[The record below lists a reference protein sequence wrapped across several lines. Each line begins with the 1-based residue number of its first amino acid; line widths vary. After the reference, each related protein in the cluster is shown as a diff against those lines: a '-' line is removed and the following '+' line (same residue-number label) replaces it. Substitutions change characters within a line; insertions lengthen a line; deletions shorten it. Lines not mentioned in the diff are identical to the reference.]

1 MTFPPPMLNFSP
13 WDIVL
18 VVVVTVQST
27 ALAYLRQP
35 RMKAFLLSLP
45 LPFTITALAMNRP
58 IDATNVLGLVLLL
71 LFTHAVR
78 IIHLNFRVPIIPT
91 ICLSALGYVV
101 IGSLAAPIMP
111 KSSAAFWLAVAF
123 TAVLGLFLYL
133 RMPER
138 TEREYR
144 TLLPVWVKLP
154 IILLVVILLVLARNY
169 MQGFATFFPMV
180 GVIAVYES
188 RYCLWTIGRQIPVIM
203 VCMACLLSV
212 VFLTQS
218 QWGLPLALVAGW
230 CVFLPVFGAFTIQMW
245 SARKW
250 KAEPVIDQI

>member
-1 MTFPPPMLNFSP
+1 MTLSLPTLNFSP

-18 VVVVTVQST
+18 VVVVTVQAT
-27 ALAYLRQP
+27 ALAYMRQP

-45 LPFTITALAMNRP
+45 LPFTIIALAMNRP
-58 IDATNVLGLVLLL
+58 IDATNVMGLVLLL

-78 IIHLNFRVPIIPT
+78 ILHQNFRVPIIPT
-91 ICLSALGYVV
+91 ICLSALGYAL
-101 IGSLAAPIMP
+101 IGSLAAPLLP
-111 KSSAAFWLAVAF
+111 KTAAAFWLAVAF
-123 TAVLGLFLYL
+123 TAALGLFLYL

-144 TLLPVWVKLP
+144 TQLPVWVKLP
-154 IILLVVILLVLARNY
+154 IILMVVILLVLARNY

-188 RYCLWTIGRQIPVIM
+188 RYCLWTIGRQIPVMM

-212 VFLTQS
+212 VYLTQS

-230 CVFLPVFGAFTIQMW
+230 IVFLPVFGAFTLQMW
-245 SARKW
+245 SSRKW
-250 KAEPVIDQI
+250 KAEQVIDQI

>member
-1 MTFPPPMLNFSP
+1 MPFPTIGFSP

-18 VVVVTVQST
+18 VVVVTVQAT
-27 ALAYLRQP
+27 VLAYLRQP

-45 LPFTITALAMNRP
+45 LPFTIMALAMVRP
-58 IDATNVLGLVLLL
+58 IDATNVMGLVLLL

-78 IIHLNFRVPIIPT
+78 IIHLNFRIPIIPT
-91 ICLSALGYVV
+91 IFLSALGYVV
-101 IGSLAAPIMP
+101 IGSLAAPLMP
-111 KSSAAFWLAVAF
+111 KSSAAFWLTVAF
-123 TAVLGLFLYL
+123 TAALGLFLYL

-203 VCMACLLSV
+203 VCMACMLSV
-212 VFLTQS
+212 VYLTQS
-218 QWGLPLALVAGW
+218 QWGLPLAMVAGW
-230 CVFLPVFGAFTIQMW
+230 SVFLPVFGAFTLQMW
-245 SARKW
+245 SIRKW
-250 KAEPVIDQI
+250 KDEQVAEQI